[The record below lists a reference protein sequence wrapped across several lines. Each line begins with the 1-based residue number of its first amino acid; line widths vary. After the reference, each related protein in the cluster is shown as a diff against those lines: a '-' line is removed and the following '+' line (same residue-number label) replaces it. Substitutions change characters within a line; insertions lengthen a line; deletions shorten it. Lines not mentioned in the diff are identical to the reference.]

1 MGGDFLKKSI
11 RKSSIILATMVF
23 LVSALLCF
31 QPAVLADPDPSP
43 GDYIVTEPSKHILSA
58 VTPGGVR
65 TEISSGPAS
74 LYPAWVAIDGAGNY
88 IVTDWNLD
96 KLVKITPG
104 GVVTDIY
111 SFVPGSSPNGV
122 AVDSA
127 GNYIVTERDA
137 DNLVK
142 VTPGGVRTL
151 IYTFANGTS
160 PMGVAINSAGNYIV
174 TEYDVD
180 KLSMVTPGGVRTL
193 IYAWNITTSPIG
205 VAINSAGNYIVTEYV
220 ANKLSMVTPGGVR
233 TLIYTWNI
241 TGNPTGVAV
250 DNAGDYI
257 VTEYFADKLVKITPG
272 GVRTLIYT
280 FANGTHPHDVAI
292 VPAKPPE
299 VTVTK
304 TVSPT
309 DVYVAGSG
317 GVPEWFQITI
327 EVTGFGVN
335 ASDAP
340 TDINVVETTQD
351 YIIDESSFSIAPTS
365 TNENIDGTT
374 TIEWDDIE
382 DIAGVGDGVGP
393 LTSSETFTVS
403 FMARCNTAGNNLPVQ
418 IPSVLPLNYPEPAV
432 VYKNAAGQDASVAIP
447 QAYINVTALCLEPT
461 IESCDAAGVK
471 KDVFMLTDDVYAIG
485 TGYQPLHNY
494 SIYVV
499 EDVTWV
505 DGMAIPPR
513 VPGTTPA
520 VTADASGNIV
530 VTLMWD
536 DPLVQGKY
544 DIVVDVDN
552 DGLYYAEADALDD
565 SDVEV
570 TAGFFVI
577 PELPLGTVL
586 AASSMFVA
594 LGGYLRFKRVRLK

>member
-1 MGGDFLKKSI
+1 
-11 RKSSIILATMVF
+11 MVF
-23 LVSALLCF
+23 LISAILCF

-43 GDYIVTEPSKHILSA
+43 GDYIVAEPSTHILST

-65 TEISSGPAS
+65 TEVSSGPAS
-74 LYPAWVAIDGAGNY
+74 FYPAWVAIDGAGNY

-104 GVVTDIY
+104 GVMTDIY
-111 SFVPGSSPNGV
+111 SFVVGSSPNGV

-137 DNLVK
+137 DKLVK
-142 VTPGGVRTL
+142 ITPGGVRTE
-151 IYTFANGTS
+151 IYSFANDTK
-160 PMGVAINSAGNYIV
+160 PCGVAIDGAGNYIV
-174 TEYDVD
+174 TEYDVN
-180 KLSMVTPGGVRTL
+180 KLSMVTPGGVRTE
-193 IYAWNITTSPIG
+193 IYSFAAATRPTG

-220 ANKLSMVTPGGVR
+220 ADKLSMVTPGGVR
-233 TLIYTWNI
+233 TEIYAWSVA
-241 TGNPTGVAV
+241 GNPTGVAV
-250 DNAGDYI
+250 DSAGNYI

-272 GVRTLIYT
+272 GVRTEIYS
-280 FANGTHPHDVAI
+280 FANDTYPHDVAI
-292 VPAKPPE
+292 VPAAPPE

-304 TVSPT
+304 TVNPT
-309 DVYVAGSG
+309 KVYVAGSG

-327 EVTGFGVN
+327 EVTGFGEN
-335 ASDAP
+335 ATNAP
-340 TDINVVETTQD
+340 TDVNVVETTQD
-351 YIIDESSFSIAPTS
+351 YIIDESSFSITPTS
-365 TNENIDGTT
+365 TNENVDGTT

-403 FMARCNTAGNNLPVQ
+403 FMARCNMVGDILPVQ
-418 IPSVLPLNYPEPAV
+418 IPSDLPLSYPEPAV
-432 VYKNAAGQDASVAIP
+432 VYWDAAGSQTAVPIP

-471 KDVFMLTDDVYAIG
+471 KDTFMLTDDVYAIG

-513 VPGTTPA
+513 VPGTTAA

-544 DIVVDVDN
+544 DIIVDVDG
-552 DGLYYAEADALDD
+552 DDLYYAEADALDD
-565 SDVEV
+565 NDIEV

-586 AASSMFVA
+586 AATSMFVA
-594 LGGYLRFKRVRLK
+594 LGGYLRFKRIRLE